1 MTIFQSKYA
10 PHSFDDL
17 VFADSN
23 SRKRLLEYANNQRHQ
38 SLIFHGPYGT
48 AKTTTAK
55 LIVKERTKGTGVLDV
70 ELLRAIDVQ
79 KSKAL
84 DRIHNTWSL
93 QKVSGVVVPVTI
105 IDEIDHVPDDIQYRL
120 RWDLDQHAEQGG
132 FIFTTNNIHAIE
144 KGIVD
149 RCDVVEFPAANT
161 EQWLDRA
168 RDILR
173 QEGIEMSD
181 QKLRELL
188 STCNGSI
195 RDLMR
200 ALEDVVLRFPR
211 AA

>member
-1 MTIFQSKYA
+1 MTIFQNKYT
-10 PHSFDDL
+10 PHAFDDL
-17 VFADSN
+17 VFTNSN
-23 SRKRLLEYANNQRHQ
+23 TRKRLLEYANNQRHQ

-48 AKTTTAK
+48 AKTTTAN
-55 LIVKERTKGTGVLDV
+55 LIAKERMKGLQALDV
-70 ELLRAIDVQ
+70 DFLRAFEVE
-79 KSKAL
+79 SETF
-84 DRIHNTWSL
+84 DRIYNTWTL
-93 QKVSGVVVPVTI
+93 QRISGVGVPVTI
-105 IDEIDHVPDDIQYRL
+105 IDEIDHVPNSIQYRL
-120 RWDLDQHAEQGG
+120 RWDLDRLAEQGG
-132 FIFTTNNIHAIE
+132 YIFTTNNVHAID

-173 QEGIEMSD
+173 QEGVEMPD

-188 STCNGSI
+188 STCDGSI